1 MGSIG
6 RPIGLFPL
14 LCLFCLFAI
23 VLTISVCLSP
33 AIRCDR
39 CRELRPATDFP
50 VAPRGNRYRTCL
62 RCRVHPRL
70 SSLSCWL
77 LTGRRRAAAPLLY
90 NQLIQM
96 LLYRPVLAVC
106 GHLRSVT
113 GPTTPVRV
121 DHVRRSTRRGRR
133 RHSVRGRLHR
143 RGRGRSENRRY
154 SGRGPTTRLTVL
166 KRLSY
171 SYGSRS
177 LIA

>member
-1 MGSIG
+1 LVLFASVRVGSTG

-96 LLYRPVLAVC
+96 LLCRPVLAVC

-121 DHVRRSTRRGRR
+121 DTVRVAVIHYLKSAT
-133 RHSVRGRLHR
+133 VIVVLC
-143 RGRGRSENRRY
+143 
-154 SGRGPTTRLTVL
+154 GPGEPLT
-166 KRLSY
+166 Y
-171 SYGSRS
+171 FC
-177 LIA
+177 LICCCTKKEGKERDKEI